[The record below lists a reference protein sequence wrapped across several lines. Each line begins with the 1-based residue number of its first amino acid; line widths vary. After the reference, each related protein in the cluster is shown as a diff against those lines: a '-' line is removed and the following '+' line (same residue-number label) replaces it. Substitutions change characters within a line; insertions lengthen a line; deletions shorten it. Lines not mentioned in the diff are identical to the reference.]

1 MSDYPPD
8 GYQPMTNAM
17 EVWRNL
23 PDDVIFYNQEQ
34 DPCIQALY
42 IWQLETEEYRQKVMS
57 DPLLKYEQSRKRQ
70 DQRER
75 YSSFFCC
82 KKQ

>member
-1 MSDYPPD
+1 
-8 GYQPMTNAM
+8 
-17 EVWRNL
+17 
-23 PDDVIFYNQEQ
+23 
-34 DPCIQALY
+34 
-42 IWQLETEEYRQKVMS
+42 MS